1 VPMDEPLKIDAQ
13 VAPHLIDKVKPG
25 LDVDI
30 LFPAFNQSTTP
41 HIPGRVVTVS
51 ADVLIEPKQ
60 GIPYFKATVEVTPEG
75 MKQLLHHKVR
85 AGMPAEVFVRT
96 GERTMLNYL
105 LKPLVDRLNRA
116 LTEP

>member
-1 VPMDEPLKIDAQ
+1 MDEPLRIEAQ

-30 LFPAFNQSTTP
+30 LFPAFQQSTTP
-41 HIPGRVVTVS
+41 HIPGRVTQVS
-51 ADVLIEPKQ
+51 ADVLVEPKQ
-60 GIPYFKATVEVTPEG
+60 GIPYFKATVEVTPDG
-75 MKQLLHHKVR
+75 MKLLRHHQIR

-105 LKPLVDRLNRA
+105 IKPLLDRMNSA